1 MPTVAPT
8 GDLALVNGG
17 TQFPPAFTGTSN
29 LVNPAQATITS
40 SPAPQQQQL
49 MNSVDVSGW
58 AANYESRIRTL
69 QSERDK
75 AVHER
80 NQAIAAQAEM
90 QAQLTSLQNQASTSI
105 TQAVGSAQSAI
116 DQNKSLSARV
126 QLLEGELMRAKIV
139 LQKPHLADY
148 VDFIPKSGNEQ
159 EVNEAI
165 AKLEAINQ
173 QNAQRYQA
181 QSQQLPQQQTGTL
194 PLYPPGMAPTNLTP
208 VQMGQ
213 QNMSQGQPNL
223 ANIYGQHQNM
233 APAFASGAIPGSSPA
248 MMNPA
253 GAASTADSINQM
265 LTEARNSGNAE
276 TFERVLGQVTLLA
289 NNSIQQSLG
298 SR

>member
-8 GDLALVNGG
+8 GDPALVNGG
-17 TQFPPAFTGTSN
+17 TQFPSAFTGTGN

-116 DQNKSLSARV
+116 DQNKQLGARV

-148 VDFIPKSGNEQ
+148 VDFIPKTGNEQ

-173 QNAQRYQA
+173 QNAQRFQA
-181 QSQQLPQQQTGTL
+181 QSQQLPPQNTGTL
-194 PLYPPGMAPTNLTP
+194 PLYPPGMAPANIAP
-208 VQMGQ
+208 VQFPQGQ
-213 QNMSQGQPNL
+213 QQNQPNL